1 MLLYLMSFGLELWW
15 IIEAE
20 VRLPIPAYLL
30 ALSYLFLSILSLSLL
45 IGLRTR
51 RTRFLLAWI
60 LLNLLLICP
69 EAGMVLFMAIYF
81 WEGNTYGVIEVGVW
95 ILRVFIA
102 LCGMISIQSLYS
114 KWRDQ
119 KTVLKSLQSL
129 SVTNGSYLPHGIAG
143 EYQTKHIEA
152 GFGYQNTAFA
162 HSQPHLAV
170 TKYAPSHQQSKY
182 LKRSASTVSQF
193 VSANRLHDM
202 VQLNA
207 SQLTGYQKNEFD
219 TSKFTSGLMLRT
231 HSQYDLPSFGL
242 DPDAP
247 VFVTGPYGRGG
258 LQPSDIYQ
266 RPFSA
271 LSGVK
276 APPSWRP
283 RQSNDNSI
291 QWYRP
296 RSLVNLEDDTSSIW
310 SGIGKSTPTK
320 EFSNTTQIL
329 DRAHSMGALNFGYV
343 SDDGILRGSVTPF
356 MHFTNNN
363 ESKQSLGQYSD
374 HIDEYRDVAL

>member
-1 MLLYLMSFGLELWW
+1 MLF
-15 IIEAE
+15 
-20 VRLPIPAYLL
+20 
-30 ALSYLFLSILSLSLL
+30 
-45 IGLRTR
+45 
-51 RTRFLLAWI
+51 
-60 LLNLLLICP
+60 
-69 EAGMVLFMAIYF
+69 YF
-81 WEGNTYGVIEVGVW
+81 
-95 ILRVFIA
+95 
-102 LCGMISIQSLYS
+102 Q
-114 KWRDQ
+114 
-119 KTVLKSLQSL
+119 
-129 SVTNGSYLPHGIAG
+129 TNGSYLPHGIAG
-143 EYQTKHIEA
+143 EYQAKHIEA

-170 TKYAPSHQQSKY
+170 TKYATTSPPQSKY

-193 VSANRLHDM
+193 VSANRLQDM

-258 LQPSDIYQ
+258 LGSNGGGLHTSDYYQ

-283 RQSNDNSI
+283 PRQPTENSI
-291 QWYRP
+291 Q
-296 RSLVNLEDDTSSIW
+296 VNSCL
-310 SGIGKSTPTK
+310 
-320 EFSNTTQIL
+320 IL
-329 DRAHSMGALNFGYV
+329 HYFCSMWQFELQN
-343 SDDGILRGSVTPF
+343 
-356 MHFTNNN
+356 
-363 ESKQSLGQYSD
+363 
-374 HIDEYRDVAL
+374 